1 MGDWDKLN
9 NEEQQRWCDQMVDL
23 INSGSDSCIDIWNE
37 YCDDFQINRITED
50 GLNDFFIGDLPST
63 IVSFVMSN
71 FPADYDEYRY
81 FAYNSEDKIEFFNS
95 LGEFSE
101 FDPTDYS
108 GMALFAYESN
118 YDEEILFAELR
129 NRTDMSTEEL
139 ECAIDEIMA
148 KLENIAFEEK
158 D

>member
-1 MGDWDKLN
+1 
-9 NEEQQRWCDQMVDL
+9 
-23 INSGSDSCIDIWNE
+23 
-37 YCDDFQINRITED
+37 
-50 GLNDFFIGDLPST
+50 
-63 IVSFVMSN
+63 MS
-71 FPADYDEYRY
+71 
-81 FAYNSEDKIEFFNS
+81 FFNS

-139 ECAIDEIMA
+139 EYAIDEIMA

>member
-1 MGDWDKLN
+1 
-9 NEEQQRWCDQMVDL
+9 
-23 INSGSDSCIDIWNE
+23 
-37 YCDDFQINRITED
+37 
-50 GLNDFFIGDLPST
+50 
-63 IVSFVMSN
+63 MSN

-81 FAYNSEDKIEFFNS
+81 FAYNSEDNIEFFNS

-101 FDPTDYS
+101 FDPSDYR
-108 GMALFAYESN
+108 GMALFAYESH
-118 YDEEILFAELR
+118 YDEDILFAELR
-129 NRTDMSTEEL
+129 DKTDLSKEDL

>member
-1 MGDWDKLN
+1 
-9 NEEQQRWCDQMVDL
+9 MVDL
-23 INSGSDSCIDIWNE
+23 IISGSDSCIDVWNE
-37 YCDDFQINRITED
+37 YCDDFQINRMTED
-50 GLNDFFIGDLPST
+50 GLNDFFMGDLPST

-81 FAYNSEDKIEFFNS
+81 
-95 LGEFSE
+95 
-101 FDPTDYS
+101 
-108 GMALFAYESN
+108 FAYESN

-139 ECAIDEIMA
+139 EYAIDEIMA